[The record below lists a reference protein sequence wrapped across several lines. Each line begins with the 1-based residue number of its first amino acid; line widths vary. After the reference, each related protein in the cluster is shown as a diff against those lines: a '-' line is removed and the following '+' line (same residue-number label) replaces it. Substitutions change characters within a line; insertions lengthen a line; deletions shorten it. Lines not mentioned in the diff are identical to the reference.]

1 VGIRASNA
9 IVQISADKEEVKV
22 EEDCVILDIPEGLRL
37 NLLGL
42 VVQIDRILI
51 TADRAGLLGGL
62 LASLTCGGAGAADQ
76 LDALAQMV
84 RAREIAP
91 EQPAQDEEQAGD
103 EAPAE
108 DEEQADEEPA
118 EDEEQADEET
128 AEDEEQTD
136 EEPAQEEQAGDEEPA
151 EEEQAGDEEPAEEEE
166 QAVEEEPARPRSRRG
181 RGGGGRA

>member
-1 VGIRASNA
+1 
-9 IVQISADKEEVKV
+9 V

-91 EQPAQDEEQAGD
+91 QE
-103 EAPAE
+103 PAE
-108 DEEQADEEPA
+108 DEEQAGEEEPAKDEEKAGEEEPA
-118 EDEEQADEET
+118 EDEEQAGEEEP
-128 AEDEEQTD
+128 AEDEEQAGE
-136 EEPAQEEQAGDEEPA
+136 EEPAQ
-151 EEEQAGDEEPAEEEE
+151 
-166 QAVEEEPARPRSRRG
+166 PRSRRG
-181 RGGGGRA
+181 RGGRGRA